1 MWCFFL
7 NCVCAGP
14 SGIVGKAIVSL
25 CDNLDMTYYRK
36 SQRGCHT
43 VPIFTVC
50 GIWNYDISLPQ
61 GNELTETCNC
71 CYI

>member
-1 MWCFFL
+1 
-7 NCVCAGP
+7 VCAGP

-50 GIWNYDISLPQ
+50 GIWNLWHFTSSRKWINWNL
-61 GNELTETCNC
+61 
-71 CYI
+71 